1 MNRLLRIWNKLSFL
15 VKLLIII
22 IIIVVIRYL
31 YLNYLLRGIITENF
45 GNPVSCTYYYMNNC
59 GHCKRFTPEWD
70 DFVKSYTGNIKLR
83 KVEASN
89 AGDDLQKYNIK
100 GFPTVLLIDDVGE
113 TKEFNGPRTSDG
125 LKTFLQN

>member
-1 MNRLLRIWNKLSFL
+1 MNKLLRIWNKLSFL

-22 IIIVVIRYL
+22 IIVVVIRYL
-31 YLNYLLRGIITENF
+31 YLGYLLRSTITENF

-70 DFVKSYTGNIKLR
+70 DFVQSYTGNIKLR
-83 KVEASN
+83 KVEASD

-100 GFPTVLLIDDVGE
+100 GFPTVLLIDDAGE